1 MYGIVKQLVAVGK
14 NWSELKDMFLRGE
27 TLPRPY
33 REEGIILK
41 PYKVDILITLF
52 RPIRALVKSG

>member
-27 TLPRPY
+27 TLQRPY

-41 PYKVDILITLF
+41 PYKVDIHISLF